1 MIRRVLALAAIVFVA
16 LLLES
21 TVLAPLR
28 VGGVGPDLLVVA
40 VVAVGMASGAVS
52 GALFGFWAG
61 LLTDLLLD
69 LPVGVSALVYTVVG
83 YTVGTLR
90 AYMVSGSALLPA
102 LLAAAASVASV
113 LLSGLILRLLDLNGF
128 TWGYLTRAAAL
139 AAVLNLLVAPLVYPR
154 VRSLAERMVAERV
167 IRW

>member
-1 MIRRVLALAAIVFVA
+1 MIRRVLALAAVVLVA

-21 TVLAPLR
+21 TVLAPVR

-40 VVAVGMASGAVS
+40 VVAVGLASGAVS

-61 LLTDLLLD
+61 LLADLLLD

-90 AYMVSGSALLPA
+90 AYMVSGSAMMPA
-102 LLAAAASVASV
+102 MLSAAASVASA
-113 LLSGLILRLLDLNGF
+113 LLSGLILRLLDFSGF
-128 TWGYLTRAAAL
+128 TWVFLARSAAL
-139 AAVLNLLVAPLVYPR
+139 AAMFNLLVTPVVYPWVRNLSLR
-154 VRSLAERMVAERV
+154 VTAERV
-167 IRW
+167 VRW